1 MSDLI
6 AAISTPLSPS
16 AIGILRLSGP
26 GAAAA
31 ADRVFRARSGR
42 PLAEAP
48 SRTLVYGS
56 LLDREGRVVD
66 QVLATVSRA
75 PHSYTGEDTAEL
87 QCHGSPMVL
96 SLGLEA
102 LCAAG
107 ARLAQPGEFT
117 KRGLPERAGWTSP
130 RPRRWP
136 TCWRPRRRRASA
148 RRRDPALRGPVPAGG
163 GGLPRSGGPAG
174 TFPRRIGLSRRGH
187 RPSGGRADRRRALSR
202 RPGSCG
208 AAGNLPAGAVS
219 GPGGACAIVGLPNA
233 GKSSLLNALVG
244 YQRAIVTDIP
254 GTTRDTVEERCHAGR
269 RTAAAHRY
277 GRPPGDRRP
286 VERLGVAAA
295 APRWRGPS
303 WPWC

>member
-31 ADRVFRARSGR
+31 ADRGFRARSGR

-117 KRGLPERAGWTSP
+117 KRAFLNGRLDLPQAGG
-130 RPRRWP
+130 RPRGGG
-136 TCWRPRRRRASA
+136 T
-148 RRRDPALRGPVPAGG
+148 ALRGPVPAGG

-202 RPGSCG
+202 RRG
-208 AAGNLPAGAVS
+208 AAAPAGNLPAGAVS
-219 GPGGACAIVGLPNA
+219 GPGGALRHCGPSQRGQVLSPERLGGLSA
-233 GKSSLLNALVG
+233 RHRHR
-244 YQRAIVTDIP
+244 YP
-254 GTTRDTVEERCHAGR
+254 GHHPGHGGGAVHAGR

-277 GRPPGDRRP
+277 GRP
-286 VERLGVAAA
+286 AA

>member
-117 KRGLPERAGWTSP
+117 EGLPGQQAGP
-130 RPRRWP
+130 PPGRGGGRPAGGRDAGGRPRGGG
-136 TCWRPRRRRASA
+136 T
-148 RRRDPALRGPVPAGG
+148 ALRGPVPAGG

-174 TFPRRIGLSRRGH
+174 TFPRRIGLSRGT
-187 RPSGGRADRRRALSR
+187 SALWRQSR
-202 RPGSCG
+202 SAAYSPA
-208 AAGNLPAGAVS
+208 AAGRLAPAGNQRGRFLVR
-219 GPGGACAIVGLPNA
+219 GALRHLWAFPTRA
-233 GKSSLLNALVG
+233 SPLLNALVG
-244 YQRAIVTDIP
+244 YQRPSSPISRAPP
-254 GTTRDTVEERCHAGR
+254 GTRWRSGACW
-269 RTAAAHRY
+269 AAYCGSSMR
-277 GRPPGDRRP
+277 RPPGDRRP

-295 APRWRGPS
+295 ALRAEAELA
-303 WPWC
+303 WC